1 MKNDLMEFL
10 MDDDDIMTSTV
21 ESVSIDDPN
30 DAASVLLA
38 GILEQCTPE
47 EYESIVQENAHLWEL
62 YGLIPDADMVATE
75 ATKKVV
81 AKYTKYSYL
90 SAATKRAAFRLARA
104 AGDPNYDKYIKYRN
118 LMRQYREKVLDKWN
132 SKASREAKRILR
144 GAATTAGSVN
154 DARGKSMED
163 KIDKALKKTNSEGR
177 NGKAIRAP
185 KQ

>member
-1 MKNDLMEFL
+1 MKNDLL
-10 MDDDDIMTSTV
+10 NLIVDDDDTPTT
-21 ESVSIDDPN
+21 ESLCIDDK
-30 DAASVLLA
+30 AGMASVLLA
-38 GILEQCTPE
+38 AIQEQCTPE
-47 EYESIVQENAHLWEL
+47 EYNDIVVENAHTWEI
-62 YGLIPDADMVATE
+62 YGLIPDADMIATE

-144 GAATTAGSVN
+144 GAATTAGSV
-154 DARGKSMED
+154 KSAAGRQMED
-163 KIDKALKKTNSEGR
+163 KIDKALKKTNAEGR

>member
-1 MKNDLMEFL
+1 MKNDLLDFL
-10 MDDDDIMTSTV
+10 MEDDDISVGT
-21 ESVSIDDPN
+21 ESVSIDNAD
-30 DAASVLLA
+30 DMASVLLA
-38 GILEQCTPE
+38 GVLEQCTPE
-47 EYESIVQENAHLWEL
+47 EYQEIVQENAHLWEL

-144 GAATTAGSVN
+144 GAATTAGSVK
-154 DARGKSMED
+154 DTRGKQMEE
-163 KIDKALKKTNSEGR
+163 KIDKALKKTNAEGR
-177 NGKAIRAP
+177 NGQAIRAP